1 MNLFISGGAGFI
13 GSNLVNEV
21 NKLKKIKKIIIY
33 DNFSSGKKW
42 FLKKSKKIRIINADL
57 KNQNKLNKS
66 IKKTDLVYH
75 FAANPDIAAAV
86 KNPDIDFIEGTILL
100 RNVLEAM
107 RKNNIKK
114 IIFASGSGVYGDK
127 KDKPLIEDKT
137 ITNPIS
143 TYGASKLYCENLI
156 ASYSNLVGITG
167 ISFRFANVSGDNCTH
182 GVCYDFVKKLFKNKK
197 EINILGNGQQSKS
210 YLHVSDVVS
219 ALIKAKNFKFKNH
232 QVYNLSTKDF
242 ISVNEILKLAL
253 EAFKIKNIK
262 KKYTGGT
269 RGWRGDVPIVR
280 INDSKFRKLGWS
292 NKNSSKQTIVKTIKF
307 LINNRKHYGF

>member
-13 GSNLVNEV
+13 GSNLVNEI

-42 FLKKSKKIRIINADL
+42 FLKKSKKIRIIKADL
-57 KNQNKLNKS
+57 KNQNKLNKA

-156 ASYSNLVGITG
+156 SSYSNLVGING
-167 ISFRFANVSGDNCTH
+167 ISFRFANVCGDNCTH

-197 EINILGNGQQSKS
+197 EISILGNGKQSKS

-219 ALIKAKNFKFKNH
+219 ALIKAKNFKLKNH

-262 KKYTGGT
+262 KKYTGGN

-280 INDSKFRKLGWS
+280 INDSKFRKFGWS

-307 LINNRKHYGF
+307 LITNKKYYGF

>member
-1 MNLFISGGAGFI
+1 MNLFVSGGAGFI

-21 NKLKKIKKIIIY
+21 LKLKKIKKIVIY

-42 FLKKSKKIRIINADL
+42 FLKKSKKIKIIKADL
-57 KNQNKLNKS
+57 KDRKTLNKS
-66 IKKTDLVYH
+66 IKKADLVYH

-86 KNPDIDFIEGTILL
+86 KNPDIDFVEGTILL

-127 KDKPLIEDKT
+127 KKKSLIEDKT

-156 ASYSNLVGITG
+156 ASYSNLIGISG
-167 ISFRFANVSGDNCTH
+167 ISFRFANVSGDNSTH
-182 GVCYDFVKKLFKNKK
+182 GVCYDFVKKLFRNKK
-197 EINILGNGQQSKS
+197 EISILGNGKQSKS
-210 YLHVSDVVS
+210 YLHVFDVVS
-219 ALIKAKNFKFKNH
+219 ALIKVKDFKFINH
-232 QVYNLSTKDF
+232 QVYNLSTRDY
-242 ISVNEILKLAL
+242 ISVNEILKLTL
-253 EAFKIKNIK
+253 KAFKIDNIK
-262 KKYTGGT
+262 KKYTGGS

-280 INDSKFRKLGWS
+280 INDSKFRKFGWS
-292 NKNSSKQTIVKTIKF
+292 SKNSSRETIIKTIKF
-307 LINNRKHYGF
+307 LIANKKNYGF